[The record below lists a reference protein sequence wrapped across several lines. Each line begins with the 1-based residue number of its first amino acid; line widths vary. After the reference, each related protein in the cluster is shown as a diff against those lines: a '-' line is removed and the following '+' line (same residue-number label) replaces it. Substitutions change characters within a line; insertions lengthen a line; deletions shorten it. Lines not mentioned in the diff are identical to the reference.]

1 MFFSF
6 RVINAGKTPVKLK
19 LLFTRV
25 KMVPCV
31 HHSREVIELV
41 FGRKE
46 TLRKNFI
53 RMSRVS
59 PRLLFYRIQY
69 LYFTF
74 KTSNFFFDMV
84 YKM

>member
-1 MFFSF
+1 MLFDFNRNTIYDNRGGRDEVFFSF
-6 RVINAGKTPVKLK
+6 RVIKTGKTPVKLK

-41 FGRKE
+41 FGRTKE

-59 PRLLFYRIQY
+59 PRLL
-69 LYFTF
+69 L
-74 KTSNFFFDMV
+74 
-84 YKM
+84 